1 MKRVLFICSQNLL
14 RSPTAEQVFANYPGI
29 ECTSAGLAKDTHN
42 PVTDDLVEWADLIF
56 VMEKV
61 HRRKLTEKFRKRL
74 KTQRVICLDIPDD
87 YDFMDPALIEV
98 LNKKVPPFLA
108 RPRGKRPKA

>member
-1 MKRVLFICSQNLL
+1 MKRVLFVCSQNLL

-61 HRRKLTEKFRKRL
+61 HRRKLAAIFGKHL
-74 KTQRVICLDIPDD
+74 KNQRVICLDAGRIICEGTPETIVGNADVQRA
-87 YDFMDPALIEV
+87 YLGA
-98 LNKKVPPFLA
+98 
-108 RPRGKRPKA
+108 

>member
-1 MKRVLFICSQNLL
+1 MKRVLFVCSQNLL

-42 PVTDDLVEWADLIF
+42 PVTNELVEWADLIF

-61 HRRKLTEKFRKRL
+61 HRHKLSAKFGKLL
-74 KTQRVICLDIPDD
+74 KKQRVVCLDIPDD
-87 YDFMDPALIEV
+87 YEFMDPALVEL
-98 LNKKVPPFLA
+98 LNEKVPPFL
-108 RPRGKRPKA
+108 PRAKRTKA